1 MCLKEVLVEKKVM
14 NVYSMILYVD
24 VYLIYMFIRS
34 IFKEKVD

>member
-1 MCLKEVLVEKKVM
+1 MCPKEASAEKKAM

-34 IFKEKVD
+34 IFKEKAD